1 MIDATLSKAARKAL
15 EEMSPNTV
23 KFFSDSQRKLF
34 AEGVV
39 KGVVK
44 GGAEAVLKILAR
56 RRIAVSDVQRVQILE
71 CTDPGVV
78 DRWIDQAVV
87 VSSVDELFA

>member
-34 AEGVV
+34 V